1 MYLLP
6 NRFPMLINLYYPH
19 FYTGAVDFEFVE
31 MWISPWIVEILNFYC
46 DSSCFF
52 NKFDLEVGGSGN
64 YITGKPLDGIFGQ

>member
-31 MWISPWIVEILNFYC
+31 M
-46 DSSCFF
+46 
-52 NKFDLEVGGSGN
+52 
-64 YITGKPLDGIFGQ
+64 